1 MFKKSLSVALSALA
15 AAVLVSACGGGGGSG
30 GGGGGSYPDPG
41 YNAWYDVYGYK
52 CGTGAPSPG
61 CNFYSNGLKIID
73 LEDPYFKSFYALDY
87 DTWYYI
93 DSYGRSS
100 SYVGWAWQS
109 PNGIIYDDWGDALN
123 DETGKGRDFAADVA
137 NQEQNIIKSAG
148 EHFAAKYELDA
159 ATGLKIAKVLND
171 WATIGKDRAR
181 TEADIADFTTR
192 LYGVDFNKVKGALA
206 EAMAGDKDAMNAVVD
221 EAAAN
226 WMTSP
231 ETVKEVLKSWY
242 GKQADQIL

>member
-1 MFKKSLSVALSALA
+1 MFKKSIGAVLSALA
-15 AAVLVSACGGGGGSG
+15 AAVLVSACGGGGGG
-30 GGGGGSYPDPG
+30 GGGGGYYPDPG
-41 YNAWYDVYGYK
+41 YKAWYDVYGYK
-52 CGTGAPSPG
+52 CGSGSPSPG
-61 CNFYSNGLKIID
+61 CNFYANGLKIID
-73 LEDPYFKSFYALDY
+73 IEDPYFTSFYALEY
-87 DTWYYI
+87 DTWFYI

-100 SYVGWAWQS
+100 VYTGWAWQA

-123 DETGKGRDFAADVA
+123 DESGAGRDFAADVA
-137 NQEQNIIKSAG
+137 NQEQNIVKTAG
-148 EHFAAKYELDA
+148 EHFAAKYQLDA
-159 ATGLKIAKVLND
+159 ATGLKVAKVLHD
-171 WATIGKDRAR
+171 WATLGKDRAR

-231 ETVKEVLKSWY
+231 ETVKDVLRQWY

>member
-1 MFKKSLSVALSALA
+1 MFKRSVGAVLSALA
-15 AAVLVSACGGGGGSG
+15 AAVLVSACGGGGGG
-30 GGGGGSYPDPG
+30 GGGGYYPDPG
-41 YNAWYDVYGYK
+41 YQAWYDVYGYR
-52 CGTGAPSPG
+52 CGSGSPSPG
-61 CNFYSNGLKIID
+61 CNFYANGLKIID
-73 LEDPYFKSFYALDY
+73 IEDPYFTSFYALEY

-100 SYVGWAWQS
+100 VYVGWGWQS

-123 DETGKGRDFAADVA
+123 DETGAGRDFAADVA
-137 NQEQNIIKSAG
+137 NQEQNIVKSAG
-148 EHFAAKYELDA
+148 EHFAAKYQLDA
-159 ATGLKIAKVLND
+159 KVGLKIAKVLHD
-171 WATIGKDRAR
+171 WATLGKDRAR

-192 LYGVDFNKVKGALA
+192 LYGVDFNKVKGAMA
-206 EAMAGDKDAMNAVVD
+206 EAMAGKEGAMDAVVD

-231 ETVKEVLKSWY
+231 ETVKDVLRQWY